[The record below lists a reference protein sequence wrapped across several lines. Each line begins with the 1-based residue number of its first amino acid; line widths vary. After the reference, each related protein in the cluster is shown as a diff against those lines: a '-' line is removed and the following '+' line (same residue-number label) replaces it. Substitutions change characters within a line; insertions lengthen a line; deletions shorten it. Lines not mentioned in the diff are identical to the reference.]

1 MERRYEL
8 RLEQM
13 LAQTDVSPE
22 LMRSLLERL
31 ETFVE
36 PFATSLDQPERRR
49 HAAESIT
56 GLLSKLPRKSGEA
69 IAYLHDH
76 RRQGLQNFSARCPGT
91 TSRCWPPWPARSA
104 RNSASPMP

>member
-13 LAQTDVSPE
+13 LAQTEVSPE
-22 LMRSLLERL
+22 LMQGLLDRL

-36 PFATSLDQPERRR
+36 PFAASLDQPERRH
-49 HAAESIT
+49 HAAEYMT

-69 IAYLHDH
+69 IAYLHDSP
-76 RRQGLQNFSARCPGT
+76 RRVCRTSSARSPGT
-91 TSRCWPPWPARSA
+91 TGRCSPSWPPRSA
-104 RNSASPMP
+104 RVSASPTA